1 MYFQCRYLVQKFSKE
16 LKRVMIKMPDE
27 SVSIINT
34 PWTVSTIPG
43 TSNFSCSHWHF
54 NQKNNNATL
63 GLEFMR
69 RLESRKKKKHS
80 LSISICFQIHCILH
94 SVVFKEKHVQFI
106 FGQCPQWVWTE
117 MIILFIRRLIIT

>member
-54 NQKNNNATL
+54 NQKSNNATL

-69 RLESRKKKKHS
+69 RLESRKKKNIHS
-80 LSISICFQIHCILH
+80 LSPFVSKYIVYCTLLFLKKNMYNLSLINVHNG
-94 SVVFKEKHVQFI
+94 
-106 FGQCPQWVWTE
+106 FG
-117 MIILFIRRLIIT
+117 LR

>member
-1 MYFQCRYLVQKFSKE
+1 
-16 LKRVMIKMPDE
+16 MPDE

-43 TSNFSCSHWHF
+43 SSIVSCSHWHF

-69 RLESRKKKKHS
+69 RLESSKKKNIHS
-80 LSISICFQIHCILH
+80 LSP
-94 SVVFKEKHVQFI
+94 SVSKYIVYCTLLFFI
-106 FGQCPQWVWTE
+106 KKNMYNLSLVNVHNGFG
-117 MIILFIRRLIIT
+117 LRLLYYL

>member
-43 TSNFSCSHWHF
+43 TSNF

-69 RLESRKKKKHS
+69 RLESRKKKKTFTLYLH
-80 LSISICFQIHCILH
+80 LFPNTLYIALCCF
-94 SVVFKEKHVQFI
+94 
-106 FGQCPQWVWTE
+106 
-117 MIILFIRRLIIT
+117 

>member
-1 MYFQCRYLVQKFSKE
+1 MS
-16 LKRVMIKMPDE
+16 DE

-43 TSNFSCSHWHF
+43 TSNFSCLHWHF

-69 RLESRKKKKHS
+69 RLESRKKKKTFTLYLH
-80 LSISICFQIHCILH
+80 LFPNTLYIALCCF
-94 SVVFKEKHVQFI
+94 
-106 FGQCPQWVWTE
+106 
-117 MIILFIRRLIIT
+117 

>member
-1 MYFQCRYLVQKFSKE
+1 
-16 LKRVMIKMPDE
+16 MPDE

-69 RLESRKKKKHS
+69 RLESRKKKKTFTLYLH
-80 LSISICFQIHCILH
+80 LFPNTLYIALCCF
-94 SVVFKEKHVQFI
+94 
-106 FGQCPQWVWTE
+106 
-117 MIILFIRRLIIT
+117 

>member
-1 MYFQCRYLVQKFSKE
+1 
-16 LKRVMIKMPDE
+16 MPDE

-43 TSNFSCSHWHF
+43 SSIVSCSHWHF

-69 RLESRKKKKHS
+69 RLESRKKKKTFTLYLH
-80 LSISICFQIHCILH
+80 LFPNTLYIALCCF
-94 SVVFKEKHVQFI
+94 
-106 FGQCPQWVWTE
+106 
-117 MIILFIRRLIIT
+117 

>member
-1 MYFQCRYLVQKFSKE
+1 
-16 LKRVMIKMPDE
+16 MPDE

-43 TSNFSCSHWHF
+43 SSIVSCSHCHF

-69 RLESRKKKKHS
+69 RLESRKKKKTFTLYLH
-80 LSISICFQIHCILH
+80 LFPNTLYIALCCF
-94 SVVFKEKHVQFI
+94 
-106 FGQCPQWVWTE
+106 
-117 MIILFIRRLIIT
+117 

>member
-1 MYFQCRYLVQKFSKE
+1 
-16 LKRVMIKMPDE
+16 MPDE

-43 TSNFSCSHWHF
+43 TSNFSCLHWHF

-69 RLESRKKKKHS
+69 RLESRKKKKTFTLYLH
-80 LSISICFQIHCILH
+80 LFPNTLYIPLCCF
-94 SVVFKEKHVQFI
+94 
-106 FGQCPQWVWTE
+106 
-117 MIILFIRRLIIT
+117 

>member
-16 LKRVMIKMPDE
+16 LKRVMIKMSDE
-27 SVSIINT
+27 SVSIINS

-43 TSNFSCSHWHF
+43 SSIVSNKFY

-69 RLESRKKKKHS
+69 RLESRKKKKTFTLYLH
-80 LSISICFQIHCILH
+80 LFPNTLYIALCCF
-94 SVVFKEKHVQFI
+94 
-106 FGQCPQWVWTE
+106 
-117 MIILFIRRLIIT
+117 

>member
-1 MYFQCRYLVQKFSKE
+1 
-16 LKRVMIKMPDE
+16 MPDE

-43 TSNFSCSHWHF
+43 TSNFSCLHWHF

-69 RLESRKKKKHS
+69 RLESRKKKKTFTLYLH
-80 LSISICFQIHCILH
+80 LFPNTLYIALCCF
-94 SVVFKEKHVQFI
+94 
-106 FGQCPQWVWTE
+106 
-117 MIILFIRRLIIT
+117 